1 MSLTTQEA
9 YDIFLNSRDF
19 PIKSFSQPTFIKNV
33 NAKMGFVFP
42 LSLHKSVFV
51 RLKRYYEKSRAA
63 KRNKSSADIDWD
75 AVLYTSSMAECPLVI
90 LSEEEEE
97 TEEDIEEKQ
106 RGRGDC
112 EEEEEEK
119 EEGQSQPLAP
129 AKIGV
134 KRKRQHISEL
144 CQRQSYRRLDEL
156 YALFCE
162 TARREEIS
170 SARLAGN

>member
-1 MSLTTQEA
+1 
-9 YDIFLNSRDF
+9 
-19 PIKSFSQPTFIKNV
+19 
-33 NAKMGFVFP
+33 MGFVFP